1 MNKNKL
7 IEVLNIQSYSYE
19 QEKMIIYI
27 EKQVNKIKCNYY
39 FDEGN
44 IYITKGNSENYAC
57 IVAHMDTVHPIVED
71 LTVIE
76 LNGNLTG
83 FNVIT
88 MEQTG
93 IGGDDKVGIF
103 IALQCLEKFE
113 NIKIAFF
120 RDEEVGCEGSYCA
133 DIDFFNNCNIVLQC
147 DRRGNADFINN
158 ASGVDLSSK
167 KFQNSIASILK
178 DYGYKFFNGAMT
190 DVMALKEQ
198 GIKASMA
205 NISCGYYNPHQSN
218 EYVNIEDVSNC
229 LNLVYSIIETTKNK
243 SFEHEYI
250 EKEIYQKFDFNFKT
264 SKEVL
269 KHEDTFF
276 NSRAKSIFD
285 DCCDSCG
292 DVAPTTFK
300 QGYQMML
307 CKNCTEWI

>member
-7 IEVLNIQSYSYE
+7 VEVLKIQSYSYD
-19 QEKMIIYI
+19 QYLMFVYIIRQI
-27 EKQVNKIKCNYY
+27 KKINCSYY
-39 FDEGN
+39 TDNGN
-44 IYITKGNSENYAC
+44 IYITKGNGKKYPC

-71 LTVIE
+71 LTVVE

-83 FNVIT
+83 FNAVT

-103 IALQCLEKFE
+103 IALQCLEKFD

-133 DIDFFNNCNIVLQC
+133 DVDFFNNCNIVLQC
-147 DRRGNADFINN
+147 DRRGNNDFINN

-167 KFQNSIASILK
+167 DFQKEILPILK
-178 DYGYKFFNGAMT
+178 NYNYRFFNGAMT
-190 DVMALKEQ
+190 DVMALKQQ

-218 EYVNIEDVSNC
+218 EYVNILDVTNC
-229 LNLVYSIIETTKNK
+229 LNLVYSIIEITSNK
-243 SFEHEYI
+243 SFEHKYI
-250 EKEIYQKFDFNFKT
+250 EKPIYQKFDFNFKT

-269 KHEDTFF
+269 KHEDDFF
-276 NSRAKSIFD
+276 NGRAKSIFD
-285 DCCDSCG
+285 DCCESCG
-292 DVAPTTFK
+292 EIAPLTFK
-300 QGYQMML
+300 QDYQMNI
-307 CKNCTEWI
+307 CNNCSNWF